1 MDPPPRSAPASSP
14 LFFDLR
20 DIVHEVD
27 LLRRTNAELEEMVVT
42 EEEEEPFVRAVMRE
56 NVVAILAKCS
66 KAYNICESLGVPVP
80 AGLLPEDAKNVQGT
94 DGSAV
99 RDSAVV
105 NSEKQAI
112 GLLL

>member
-20 DIVHEVD
+20 EIVHEVD

-42 EEEEEPFVRAVMRE
+42 EEEEPFVRAVMRE
-56 NVVAILAKCS
+56 NVVAIVAKCS

-80 AGLLPEDAKNVQGT
+80 AGLLPEDTKDFQGT
-94 DGSAV
+94 KGNSP

-105 NSEKQAI
+105 HSEKQAI